1 MKCSSQPLSWPGLSA
16 MAIALLA
23 TLISP
28 AQAAVDWVAPPGGV
42 SIAVD
47 TADNVFTVDYTYALG
62 AEMSLSKRDRD
73 GNLLWTA
80 SHDQTDVTK
89 WERASWVAS
98 DSEGNAL
105 VCGTLMSGYS
115 SPVEAAS
122 ILMKFSPEGALLW
135 RQVFES
141 SFDGSNVKK
150 CLVDGSNHVYVLGLA
165 TGPAGRVTA
174 VKKFAPD
181 GSRVWSWFDAAGIG
195 APLNIKFTPEGN
207 LILSGRGTVGSI
219 NGYAKI
225 DPQGNLLWARAGINS
240 LTAGDVAG
248 DQNGESYL
256 VNGEYVAS
264 NAGTVLTKLD
274 VTGATVWERIH
285 GGING
290 FRVEVG
296 GDNQPVVSGFPSGG
310 VGAAFIKT
318 DVAGNLLWSNL
329 DADGPLGLLLHAQ
342 MLMDG
347 QDAAYLAAG
356 TLFEMAVCKVNADGS
371 SAWTQTTTGGYANA
385 MALGRFDNHLFVTG
399 GINAARLSD
408 TGTANLP
415 PQAALSATPQSG
427 TAPLVVAF
435 SGAASLDPEGTPLSY
450 AWNFGDG
457 VTGSGMAASH
467 TYTLAGNYTARLTVT
482 DAEGASDEAST
493 VITVTQ
499 PASLALVS
507 SAVTLSAKLRGSTL
521 TATGNVLVKNGLGQP
536 VKSAVV
542 TATWSK
548 PGGVTL
554 TQTATT
560 NQAGTARFSTS
571 GQRGTYTLTVGG
583 ISKTGYVFDGSQ
595 GVLSASIT
603 R

>member
-1 MKCSSQPLSWPGLSA
+1 MKMFLTPRSWPAVGA
-16 MAIALLA
+16 MALGLFASFA
-23 TLISP
+23 PPS
-28 AQAAVDWVAPPGGV
+28 QAAVDWVAPPGGV
-42 SIAVD
+42 AIAVD
-47 TADNVFTVDYTYALG
+47 AADNVFTVNYVYALG
-62 AEMSLSKRDRD
+62 AEMSLTKRDRD

-80 SHDQTDVTK
+80 SHDQTDATK
-89 WERASWVAS
+89 WEQANWVAS
-98 DSEGNAL
+98 DGGGNAL

-115 SPVEAAS
+115 NPVNAAS
-122 ILMKFSPEGALLW
+122 ILMKFSPDGALLW

-141 SFDGSNVKK
+141 GFDGSSVRK
-150 CLVDGSNHVYVLGLA
+150 CLVDGDGNAYVLGLA
-165 TGPAGRVTA
+165 QGPAGLVSA

-181 GSRVWSWFDAAGIG
+181 GGRIWSWFDAAGIG

-207 LILSGRGTVGSI
+207 LIISGRGTVGSI

-225 DPQGNLLWARAGINS
+225 DPQGNLLWARAGISS
-240 LTAGDVAG
+240 LTAGDAAG
-248 DQNGESYL
+248 DRNGESYL

-264 NAGTVLTKLD
+264 NAGTLLTRLD
-274 VTGATVWERIH
+274 VTGATVWERVH
-285 GGING
+285 KGLNG

-296 GDNQPVVSGFPSGG
+296 GDNRPVVSGFPAGS

-318 DVAGNLLWSNL
+318 DEAGDLLWANL

-371 SAWTQTTTGGYANA
+371 AAWTQTTTGGYASG
-385 MALGRFDNHLFVTG
+385 MALGHFDNHLFVVG

-408 TGTANLP
+408 AGTANLP
-415 PQAALSATPQSG
+415 PQAALAATPQSG

-435 SGAASLDPEGTPLSY
+435 SGAGSLDPEGAPLSY
-450 AWNFGDG
+450 AWDFGDG
-457 VTGSGMAASH
+457 TTGSGMEVSH
-467 TYTLAGNYTARLTVT
+467 TYTLAGNYTAHLTVT
-482 DAEGASDEAST
+482 DAAGASDEAST
-493 VITVTQ
+493 TVTVTQ
-499 PASLALVS
+499 PANLTLVS
-507 SAVTLSAKLRGSTL
+507 SAVTLSARLRGTTL
-521 TATGNVLVKNGLGQP
+521 TATGNVVVKNGLGQP
-536 VKSAVV
+536 VQGAVV

-554 TQTATT
+554 TQTATS
-560 NQAGTARFSTS
+560 NQTGTARFSTS

-583 ISKTGYVFDGSQ
+583 ISKSGYAFDGNQ